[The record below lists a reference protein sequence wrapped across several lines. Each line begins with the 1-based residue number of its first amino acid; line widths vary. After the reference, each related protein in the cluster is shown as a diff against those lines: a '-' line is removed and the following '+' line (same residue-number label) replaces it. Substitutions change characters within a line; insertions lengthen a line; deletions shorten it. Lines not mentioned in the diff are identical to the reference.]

1 MNKKTGRFI
10 VECYNK
16 WGTKKKSVHCGGFI
30 SGITVA
36 QEWESKKKGRTAILS
51 RILYNTKD
59 GITRT

>member
-16 WGTKKKSVHCGGFI
+16 WGTKKKSIHCSGFI
-30 SGITVA
+30 TGMGEAKV
-36 QEWESKKKGRTAILS
+36 WESKKEGRTAILS

-59 GITRT
+59 GVIRK